1 MLRAALPS
9 AFLVA
14 TASAAAAP
22 APPPG
27 AALRFMAGDCDQLTL
42 PGARGCR
49 PSLVNLVYAS
59 GAVSFV
65 FASRDGHLLS
75 FRSRIDQQQGDQT
88 RLAVDQVTVVRRG
101 GGTVGTQPA
110 RGTCLLTPFA
120 QDRSRVDCTARAG
133 RARFAA
139 SFRTSE
145 ARPRLLTLAAK

>member
-1 MLRAALPS
+1 MLRALLISSVAL
-9 AFLVA
+9 V
-14 TASAAAAP
+14 TANAAAAP

-27 AALRFMAGDCDQLTL
+27 AALRFMVGDCDRLTL

-101 GGTVGTQPA
+101 GGTVGTQSA

-120 QDRSRVDCTARAG
+120 QDRSRVDCSARAG
-133 RARFAA
+133 RERFAA

-145 ARPRLLTLAAK
+145 TKPKLLTLAGN